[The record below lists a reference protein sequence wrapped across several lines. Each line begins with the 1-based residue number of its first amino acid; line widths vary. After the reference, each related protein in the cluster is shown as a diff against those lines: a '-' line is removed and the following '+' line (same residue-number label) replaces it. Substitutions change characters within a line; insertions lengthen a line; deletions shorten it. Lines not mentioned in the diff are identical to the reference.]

1 MGKLPPPLIID
12 ADASVKNKK
21 GKTLDFL
28 KTFFAVWGVISFL
41 GVLIIS
47 GAIIWMAGPGN
58 REKVDK
64 VKKRDVGYILNWSGL
79 GADRIIDVI
88 HSYKSTRSM
97 TGDHFDAYAIKIVP
111 IPEAELNNTTGQF
124 QRWYRGDQLPRLLLD
139 VIEFSF
145 NFPETKS
152 LKWLPLKNEIISKKY
167 FIQVWGASYSGDGV
181 SETRVIIFCPEESVI
196 YFVSAKI

>member
-47 GAIIWMAGPGN
+47 GAIIWKAGPVN

-64 VKKRDVGYILNWSGL
+64 VTKKDVGYILNWSGL

-88 HSYKSTRSM
+88 HSYKSTSRK
-97 TGDHFDAYAIKIVP
+97 TQY
-111 IPEAELNNTTGQF
+111 
-124 QRWYRGDQLPRLLLD
+124 
-139 VIEFSF
+139 
-145 NFPETKS
+145 
-152 LKWLPLKNEIISKKY
+152 
-167 FIQVWGASYSGDGV
+167 
-181 SETRVIIFCPEESVI
+181 
-196 YFVSAKI
+196 